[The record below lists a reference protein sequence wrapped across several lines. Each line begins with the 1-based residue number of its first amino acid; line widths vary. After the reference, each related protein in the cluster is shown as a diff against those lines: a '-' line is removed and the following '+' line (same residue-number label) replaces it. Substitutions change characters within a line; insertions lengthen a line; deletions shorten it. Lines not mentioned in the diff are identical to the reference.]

1 MVLVAWS
8 RAQWRWAVWDRVAV
22 GRAFALLAAATGLAA
37 CVADPNAGGYNRP
50 ITLNNAEGAARAASS
65 GDVPGHRVSIL
76 LPLTGPNADVGQ
88 ALLRAAQLSLS
99 QPGSPPLD
107 ARDTAG
113 TPGGAADAARA
124 ALAGGAG
131 IILGPLTAG
140 ETGAVAP
147 IAVAAGVP
155 VLAFTSDVT
164 KAQPGVWTLGITPG
178 QQVRRLVLAVQ
189 AEGRT
194 RLAAVVPSNPF
205 GDALA
210 SGMTA
215 TATEASLPPPRVEHY
230 SNSFAGLTASLKS
243 VADYASRHGAT
254 EDRQRTAPAVPA
266 DPGAAPA
273 TPPDVPPPP
282 IDALLLGAS
291 GAQLGQA
298 APLLAFY
305 DIGPGQVRI
314 LGPATWAREGAQL
327 AALSGAWY
335 AAPDPAQRAFYEQ
348 QYAAKYG
355 APPRELT
362 DLAYDAAGVARAVA
376 DTTGFA
382 GPALT
387 RGQGFSGADGLF
399 SLLPDG
405 QVRRGLAIFEIDKTG
420 SHVVQPAP
428 ASMAAPGS

>member
-1 MVLVAWS
+1 V
-8 RAQWRWAVWDRVAV
+8 
-22 GRAFALLAAATGLAA
+22 AATGLAA
-37 CVADPNAGGYNRP
+37 CVADPTAGGYNQP
-50 ITLNNAEGAARAASS
+50 IGLNMADGAPRAAPS

-131 IILGPLTAG
+131 IILGPLTAA

-189 AEGRT
+189 AEGKT

-210 SGMTA
+210 TGMTA
-215 TATEASLPPPRVEHY
+215 AAAEASLPPPRVERY
-230 SNSFAGLTASLKS
+230 SNNFAGLTASLKA
-243 VADYASRHGAT
+243 VADYASRHGAV
-254 EDRQRTAPAVPA
+254 EARQRAAQAAPA
-266 DPGAAPA
+266 DPGAAPVG
-273 TPPDVPPPP
+273 TPDALPPPP
-282 IDALLLGAS
+282 IDALLLGAA
-291 GAQLGQA
+291 GPQLGQA
-298 APLLAFY
+298 APLLTFY

-314 LGPATWAREGAQL
+314 LGPATWAREGTQL
-327 AALSGAWY
+327 GALSGAWY
-335 AAPDPAQRAFYEQ
+335 AAPDPAQRSFYEQ
-348 QYAAKYG
+348 QYTAKYG
-355 APPRELT
+355 APPRDLT

-376 DTTGFA
+376 DNTGFA
-382 GPALT
+382 GPSLT
-387 RGQGFSGADGLF
+387 RGQGFTGADGLF

-405 QVRRGLAIFEIDKTG
+405 QVRRGLAIFEIDKGG
-420 SHVVQPAP
+420 SHIVQPAP

>member
-1 MVLVAWS
+1 M
-8 RAQWRWAVWDRVAV
+8 
-22 GRAFALLAAATGLAA
+22 
-37 CVADPNAGGYNRP
+37 AGGP
-50 ITLNNAEGAARAASS
+50 PRAAPG

-76 LPLTGPNADVGQ
+76 LPLSGPNADVGQ

-113 TPGGAADAARA
+113 TPDGAANAARA

-131 IILGPLTAG
+131 IILGPLTAA

-147 IAVAAGVP
+147 LAVAAGVP

-189 AEGRT
+189 AEGKT

-215 TATEASLPPPRVEHY
+215 AAAEASLPPPRVEHY
-230 SNSFAGLTASLKS
+230 ANSFPGLTASLKT
-243 VADYASRHGAT
+243 VADYDSRRGAI
-254 EDRQRTAPAVPA
+254 EARQRAAHAAPSNPNAAADPAATPPGTADTPPGIADTPPAVPDA
-266 DPGAAPA
+266 
-273 TPPDVPPPP
+273 PPP

-291 GAQLGQA
+291 GPLLGKA
-298 APLLAFY
+298 APLLPFY

-327 AALSGAWY
+327 GALSGAWY
-335 AAPDPAQRAFYEQ
+335 AAPDPAMRAAYEQ

-362 DLAYDAAGVARAVA
+362 DIAFDAAGVARAVA
-376 DTTGFA
+376 DTIGFG

-387 RGQGFSGADGLF
+387 RGQGFTGADGLF

-405 QVRRGLAIFEIDKTG
+405 QVRRGLAIFEIDKGG
-420 SHVVQPAP
+420 SHIVQPAP
-428 ASMAAPGS
+428 MSLAMPGS